1 MTETIKTIKR
11 IAGEKNISQANLAR
25 RSGITEATISRW
37 FSGQREPSIKN
48 VERLCDA
55 LDLRLIVTYR

>member
-11 IAGEKNISQANLAR
+11 VAGEQNLSQAIISK
-25 RSGITEATISRW
+25 RSGFSETSISRW
-37 FSGQREPSIKN
+37 FKGQREPTIKN

-55 LDLRLIVTYR
+55 LDLRLVVTYK